1 MKSIKPFDRQ
11 GTYVV
16 MDTAL
21 FDYLMPI
28 APATAWKILC
38 YILRRTRGCQKE
50 DADISYREIKVG
62 TGIKSDATISK
73 GIKWLQQ
80 EEIIVK
86 FGPAT
91 QWISCNYRINR
102 QYEMAVPS
110 TSENEV
116 GSTSKNEVLYICK
129 DKEVKE
135 VKSNKD
141 IKEKEKEKE
150 FKQKEKESFAT
161 FLPVNLR
168 ESEEFMERWDDWVI
182 YRKKRKNPLNEIT
195 VKLQA
200 RTLSPWP
207 IDIACAMI
215 DQSID
220 RTWRGIFELNDYH
233 PLKKRYGGDL
243 VDPGITKGEDLKSA

>member
-1 MKSIKPFDRQ
+1 MKSIKPFARQ
-11 GTYVV
+11 GNYVV

-21 FDYLMPI
+21 FDYLMPT
-28 APATAWKILC
+28 APTSAWKILC

-50 DADISYREIKVG
+50 DADIPYREIKAG

-86 FGPAT
+86 LGPAT

-102 QYEMAVPS
+102 HYEMSVPS

-116 GSTSKNEVLYICK
+116 GSTSKNEEPYIVIK
-129 DKEVKE
+129 DKEVKDKKIE
-135 VKSNKD
+135 KNKTSED
-141 IKEKEKEKE
+141 
-150 FKQKEKESFAT
+150 FSA
-161 FLPVNLR
+161 FLPDKLKGSAKFI
-168 ESEEFMERWDDWVI
+168 ECWDTWAA
-182 YRKKRKNPLNEIT
+182 YRRKRKKPLNEIT

-200 RTLSPWP
+200 KILEPWP

-215 DQSID
+215 EQSINS
-220 RTWRGIFELNDYH
+220 TWQGIFPLPDYH
-233 PLKKRYGGDL
+233 PLRKKYGDDL